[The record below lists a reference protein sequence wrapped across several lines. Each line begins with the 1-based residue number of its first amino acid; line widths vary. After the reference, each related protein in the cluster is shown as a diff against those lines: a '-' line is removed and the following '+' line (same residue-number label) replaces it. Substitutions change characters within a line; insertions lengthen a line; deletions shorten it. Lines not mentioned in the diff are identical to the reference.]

1 MTTQNQ
7 TMPAMPT
14 VQGVEHEYVELA
26 DGQMHVATMGT
37 GDPVLL
43 LAGFGQTWWEWRE
56 VMPAIVAAGYR
67 AIAPDLR
74 GEGWSSLPYQD
85 IDRTRRTRD
94 LLELLERL
102 GLEKVRLV
110 SHDLGAVSAAQL
122 ALEHP
127 GMIQSQVIIAVPP
140 LQMRFEMSMVPGMR
154 HLWHQ
159 EVLSMPGLGP
169 WLMRS
174 GRMTRH
180 FFSPVFMVKP
190 LEPEVL
196 DQYTAMMG
204 YEATAR
210 AAELLCRRMVLPE
223 LGRIISGKYS
233 ADRLAMPTLF
243 IFGAE
248 DASFSPATTRRVFSD
263 PTRYGSDVRLATI
276 DGTGHFVVDEQPA
289 ATSEAIIDFFAS
301 LEAGAADGQYE

>member
-1 MTTQNQ
+1 MKTQNQ
-7 TMPAMPT
+7 AMPAMPE

-26 DGQMHVATMGT
+26 DGRMHVATMGT
-37 GDPVLL
+37 GAPVLL

-56 VMPAIVAAGYR
+56 VMPALAAAGYR

-74 GEGWSSLPYQD
+74 GEGWSQLPYRN
-85 IDRTRRTRD
+85 IDRTSRYRD

-102 GLEKVRLV
+102 GLDTVRMV
-110 SHDLGAVSAAQL
+110 SHDMGSISAFQL

-127 GMIQSQVIIAVPP
+127 GMIQSQVMIAVPP
-140 LQMRFEMSMVPGMR
+140 LQMRFQLGMVPGMR

-159 EVLSMPGLGP
+159 EALSTPGLGP

-174 GRMTRH
+174 GRMARH

-190 LEPEVL
+190 LDPDVFE
-196 DQYTAMMG
+196 QYASVMRC
-204 YEATAR
+204 EATAG

-223 LGRIISGKYS
+223 LGRIISGRYR

-243 IFGAE
+243 VFGAD
-248 DASFSPATTRRVFSD
+248 DAGFPPAITQRIFSD
-263 PTRYGSDVRLATI
+263 TTGYGADVHLATV
-276 DGTGHFVVDEQPA
+276 DQAGHFVVDEQPA
-289 ATSEAIIDFFAS
+289 AVSAVIIGFFAA
-301 LEAGAADGQYE
+301 LGE

>member
-1 MTTQNQ
+1 MKTQNQ
-7 TMPAMPT
+7 AMPALPE

-26 DGQMHVATMGT
+26 DGHMHVATMGA
-37 GDPVLL
+37 GAPVLL

-56 VMPAIVAAGYR
+56 VMPALAAAGYR

-74 GEGWSSLPYQD
+74 GEGWSQLPYRN
-85 IDRTRRTRD
+85 IDRTSRYRD

-102 GLEKVRLV
+102 GLGAVRVV
-110 SHDLGAVSAAQL
+110 SHDMGSISAFQL

-127 GMIQSQVIIAVPP
+127 GMIQSQVMIAVPP
-140 LQMRFEMSMVPGMR
+140 LQMRFQLGMVPGMR

-159 EVLSMPGLGP
+159 EALSTPGLGP

-174 GRMTRH
+174 GRMARH

-190 LEPEVL
+190 LDPDVFE
-196 DQYTAMMG
+196 QYASVMRC
-204 YEATAR
+204 EANAG

-223 LGRIISGKYS
+223 LGRIISGKYR

-243 IFGAE
+243 VFGAD
-248 DASFSPATTRRVFSD
+248 DAGFPPAITQRIFSGTTG
-263 PTRYGSDVRLATI
+263 YGTDVRLATI
-276 DGTGHFVVDEQPA
+276 DQAGHFVVDEQPA
-289 ATSEAIIDFFAS
+289 AVSAAIIGFFAA
-301 LEAGAADGQYE
+301 LGE